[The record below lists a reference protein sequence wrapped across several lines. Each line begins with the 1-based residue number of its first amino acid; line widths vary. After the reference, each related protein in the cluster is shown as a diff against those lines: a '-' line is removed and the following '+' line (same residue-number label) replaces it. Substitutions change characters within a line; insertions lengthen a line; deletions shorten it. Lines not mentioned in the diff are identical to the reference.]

1 MPVPAL
7 AQNLVSARQPS
18 TYVVT
23 WIGSHK
29 INPGGMLL
37 VHNLQE
43 NKRTIVY
50 TGSYVALQWLVPTNS
65 RLEAVIVSALQQVA
79 YPSEIL
85 LFIKFVY

>member
-1 MPVPAL
+1 M
-7 AQNLVSARQPS
+7 
-18 TYVVT
+18 
-23 WIGSHK
+23 
-29 INPGGMLL
+29 
-37 VHNLQE
+37 
-43 NKRTIVY
+43 VY